1 MKAQLAEANERINKL
16 SADVNEKRGGSYKHH
31 TLEELRNIQEQVQ
44 REKAVMAL
52 QREKELRDVSMERAL
67 LEEQRRQL
75 EKDQVH
81 CSTSDEVVLSK
92 WKLWGMVLPKGH
104 LHHQPS
110 YLSGVGS
117 YIRGICNNHSLTIMG
132 QGLILLSYLIH
143 LLLL

>member
-52 QREKELRDVSMERAL
+52 QREKELRDVSFERAV
-67 LEEQRRQL
+67 LEEQRKQL

-81 CSTSDEVVLSK
+81 CPTTGTLSDI
-92 WKLWGMVLPKGH
+92 WYTTR
-104 LHHQPS
+104 
-110 YLSGVGS
+110 YLAV
-117 YIRGICNNHSLTIMG
+117 
-132 QGLILLSYLIH
+132 
-143 LLLL
+143 

>member
-52 QREKELRDVSMERAL
+52 QREKELRDVSFERAV
-67 LEEQRRQL
+67 LEEQRKQL

-81 CSTSDEVVLSK
+81 IVPHLVHCPISGTLPDILRCSF
-92 WKLWGMVLPKGH
+92 
-104 LHHQPS
+104 
-110 YLSGVGS
+110 
-117 YIRGICNNHSLTIMG
+117 I
-132 QGLILLSYLIH
+132 
-143 LLLL
+143 

>member
-52 QREKELRDVSMERAL
+52 QREKELRDVSFEKAL

-75 EKDQVH
+75 EKDQVQ
-81 CSTSDEVVLSK
+81 CSTSGGVVLSK
-92 WKLWGMVLPKGH
+92 GWLWGMVPKGH

-117 YIRGICNNHSLTIMG
+117 YIRGICNNHSPSIMG

-143 LLLL
+143 LLLQ